1 MNALKRMREGKR
13 SINVPDRKRVK
24 QEMSQLYKSKSKR
37 LKGKGTC
44 WKHKFV
50 CLSYTDQEKIPT
62 TDFDKEELFQAGLG
76 EKQINFDD
84 IDINQEDFK
93 DVILDTFPRIE
104 GGGGFRFMKGKFI

>member
-1 MNALKRMREGKR
+1 M
-13 SINVPDRKRVK
+13 K
-24 QEMSQLYKSKSKR
+24 QEMSQSYKSKSKR

-76 EKQINFDD
+76 EK
-84 IDINQEDFK
+84 
-93 DVILDTFPRIE
+93 
-104 GGGGFRFMKGKFI
+104 